1 MKKLLSAGV
10 VLGLLLTGC
19 SKKESIIANNCDNE
33 ARKVS
38 NAANAYVASPTKA
51 NCEAYKKTI
60 NDALK
65 NCPNYYSGLSRQTL
79 EDFNNTVCN

>member
-1 MKKLLSAGV
+1 MKKLWSIGLFM
-10 VLGLLLTGC
+10 GLLLTAC
-19 SKKESIIANNCDNE
+19 SKKESIIASNCDNE
-33 ARKVS
+33 AQNVS

-65 NCPNYYSGLSRQTL
+65 NCPSYYSGLSRQTL